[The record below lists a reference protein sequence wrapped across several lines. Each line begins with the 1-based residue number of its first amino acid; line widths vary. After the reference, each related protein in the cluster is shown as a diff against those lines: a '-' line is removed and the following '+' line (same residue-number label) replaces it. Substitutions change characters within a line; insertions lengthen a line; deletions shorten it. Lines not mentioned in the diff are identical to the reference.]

1 MLVENYAHL
10 ISAPPGGAAPPNL
23 LLLRCR
29 CFIAKNEVIKLYEMS
44 YATKGYFPLWRKI
57 NDKSWMYQRFGW
69 KITKQTH
76 ENTQNNL

>member
-57 NDKSWMYQRFGW
+57 NDKSWMYQRFG
-69 KITKQTH
+69 
-76 ENTQNNL
+76 